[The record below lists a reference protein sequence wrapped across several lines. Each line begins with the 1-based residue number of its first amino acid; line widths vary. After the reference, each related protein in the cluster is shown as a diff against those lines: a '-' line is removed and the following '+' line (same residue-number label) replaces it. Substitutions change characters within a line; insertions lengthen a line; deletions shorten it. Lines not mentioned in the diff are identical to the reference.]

1 MYEARH
7 RLLQLQ
13 TPVMKAEI
21 PSTYFSDQ
29 DDKFPVASLLSIP
42 PLTPTSPLT
51 PTLDMPFP
59 GVSPWY
65 KPVQDF
71 KLTSLRNQLH
81 NLNISPCPS
90 PNNTRLHPLTNRY
103 NYNHNN
109 ITMRHLTPPA
119 ISPRNNLGNAS
130 SMNNTNVS
138 STSSGYGS
146 FSSRDTSME
155 QSFHQQHNA
164 KNQTNE
170 DNSKGFPDQKLETKS
185 SEGNR
190 KKSIDSLVFEF
201 DQKKLLGH
209 RAMENQARG
218 ELRVPTPVWYGMGL
232 SKTSPLPVE
241 LSEQNINWGSRGDSS
256 PYNMGVTTGLLD
268 AATKQ
273 QRNKLA
279 QFDDLRTLLI
289 NLGLDHYIRKFYF
302 SFLHIF
308 YFSGQYFRVIFFRGL
323 IFADLFSRIFCS
335 RTV

>member
-13 TPVMKAEI
+13 TPLVKAEI

-29 DDKFPVASLLSIP
+29 DDKYPVASLLSIP

-51 PTLDMPFP
+51 PTLDIPFP

-71 KLTSLRNQLH
+71 KLTSLRNQLQH
-81 NLNISPCPS
+81 LSISPCPS
-90 PNNTRLHPLTNRY
+90 PSNQRLHPLTNRY

-119 ISPRNNLGNAS
+119 ISPRNNMDNMGNGS
-130 SMNNTNVS
+130 SMNNTNLS
-138 STSSGYGS
+138 SNSSGYGS
-146 FSSRDTSME
+146 FLSRDNSME
-155 QSFHQQHNA
+155 QSFHQQH
-164 KNQTNE
+164 KTFQ
-170 DNSKGFPDQKLETKS
+170 DQKMETKNS
-185 SEGNR
+185 DGNR
-190 KKSIDSLVFEF
+190 KKSIDSLVFDF

-209 RAMENQARG
+209 RAMDNQARG
-218 ELRVPTPVWYGMGL
+218 ELRVPTPVWYGLGL

-241 LSEQNINWGSRGDSS
+241 LSEQNINYGSRGDSS

-273 QRNKLA
+273 QRNKLP

-289 NLGLDHYIRKFYF
+289 NLGLDHYIRKFC
-302 SFLHIF
+302 
-308 YFSGQYFRVIFFRGL
+308 IFF
-323 IFADLFSRIFCS
+323 
-335 RTV
+335 

>member
-13 TPVMKAEI
+13 TPLIKAEI
-21 PSTYFSDQ
+21 PSTYFADQ

-51 PTLDMPFP
+51 PTLDIPFAC
-59 GVSPWY
+59 VSPWY

-81 NLNISPCPS
+81 NLNTSPS
-90 PNNTRLHPLTNRY
+90 PSNTRLHPLTNRY

-119 ISPRNNLGNAS
+119 ISPRHNMGNMANSS

-138 STSSGYGS
+138 SNSSGYGS

-155 QSFHQQHNA
+155 QSFHQQNNPNA
-164 KNQTNE
+164 KNQNNE
-170 DNSKGFPDQKLETKS
+170 DNSKSYQEQKLDIKNS
-185 SEGNR
+185 DGNR
-190 KKSIDSLVFEF
+190 KKSIDSLVFDF

-209 RAMENQARG
+209 RAMDNQTRG
-218 ELRVPTPVWYGMGL
+218 ELRVPTPVWFGLGL

-241 LSEQNINWGSRGDSS
+241 LSEPNINWGNRGDSS
-256 PYNMGVTTGLLD
+256 PYNMSATTGLLD

-273 QRNKLA
+273 QRNKLP

-289 NLGLDHYIRKFYF
+289 NLGLDHYIRKCY
-302 SFLHIF
+302 SIL
-308 YFSGQYFRVIFFRGL
+308 YLCY
-323 IFADLFSRIFCS
+323 LFIHLVPY
-335 RTV
+335 TIWLLKL